1 MFLTLFASDSHH
13 RRMFFFK
20 VVQKKRKKKLEKME
34 RKTLNR
40 SKVLWTY
47 NINEYILQFYSG
59 SSPDGYSSES
69 SDDIDSLKERNKCC
83 RFDATS
89 HPYLTIFIVFLA
101 FMVDAMLVTVV
112 GMNLDY

>member
-1 MFLTLFASDSHH
+1 M
-13 RRMFFFK
+13 
-20 VVQKKRKKKLEKME
+20 QKKRKKKLEKME

-47 NINEYILQFYSG
+47 NINKYILQFYSG

-69 SDDIDSLKERNKCC
+69 SDDNDLLRERYKCC